1 MACINQGE
9 PITPRVKFRTVQK
22 IKTQKYI
29 SDQAYLIPENGGTA
43 VYLSYELNR
52 TLENI
57 FNNYSI
63 NGYMGVNEFV
73 KMCYEY
79 NLLPK
84 NRNRNILYYI
94 FKSSKP
100 SDEDYIEYRF
110 FFQLLQKLSAYL
122 FRKLI
127 MTEQEKL
134 NVLIKHLTSLCN
146 SKISTHKEKYNVGIQ
161 VSVRKENKGTNA
173 VCDMIDQCCDTSVE
187 VKSVA
192 TAMDT
197 MDSMNDK
204 DNLRERHVNQGREF
218 QKEKDEVSDENN
230 NGNTSHTQEIT
241 ISDEQKMK
249 ERINEIEK
257 LSIHK
262 EDMNERLKEEINNAL
277 NIIKEKN
284 KVIENMKKSNIQ
296 QLEAERVKIIHLK
309 NEIQKLQN
317 EKGVVDLNKE
327 SMSHSSFKNG
337 EEETTHRN
345 DITTTDMQHM
355 KWKILDNEHL
365 KLKRLLVLP
374 GEEEAAL
381 IKVFSAYS
389 TYCGETAEYVM
400 SKRNC
405 ANFLAT
411 YYLLRKNGESTAQ
424 EDLDVKTADILFN
437 EVLYKRAHA
446 EKTNVGEG
454 VLTYFYFKLFLSRL
468 GKHLYPQL
476 EEREGF
482 LEIVLNYI
490 LVMKRNEDFKNWKKK
505 SIKIKKKNKIRIA
518 CSDDLNL
525 FGENIVGG
533 YTSSEKGTTCDKLKK
548 KKEKAKQN
556 TDNITNNLLSENGKT
571 AYSHT
576 DLSFEYIES
585 NEAKKKMNTNKSRE
599 NSINKMHEER
609 LNHNAAD
616 GNTNASTTRTT
627 SGKGNFL
634 KSKLIYNN
642 LIHYDEVSKEGRSS
656 LDSVQ
661 SDDFALTCKKKNAL
675 MQPLKIKHNFNLSKK
690 HFRNLTSS
698 NMKPNSSLKNMFP
711 LYDIEGELW
720 HSKSERKKTFLP
732 QFGRG

>member
-57 FNNYSI
+57 FNKYSI

-84 NRNRNILYYI
+84 NRNKNILYYI

-100 SDEDYIEYRF
+100 SDVGYIEYRF
-110 FFQLLQKLSAYL
+110 FFQLLQKLSGYL

-146 SKISTHKEKYNVGIQ
+146 SKMSTHKEKYSVGIQ

-173 VCDMIDQCCDTSVE
+173 VCDMVDQCCDTSVK
-187 VKSVA
+187 VKNVA
-192 TAMDT
+192 TAIEAVG
-197 MDSMNDK
+197 SLWDK
-204 DNLRERHVNQGREF
+204 HISQGGEF
-218 QKEKDEVSDENN
+218 QKQNGDVPDETNH
-230 NGNTSHTQEIT
+230 TSTPHIHKATT
-241 ISDEQKMK
+241 SDEQEMK
-249 ERINEIEK
+249 ERIKEIEK
-257 LSIHK
+257 LYVHK
-262 EDMNERLKEEINNAL
+262 EDINKRLKEEINNAL
-277 NIIKEKN
+277 KIIEEKN
-284 KVIENMKKSNIQ
+284 KLIENMGQSNVH

-309 NEIQKLQN
+309 NEIHKLHN
-317 EKGVVDLNKE
+317 EKGVADLKE
-327 SMSHSSFKNG
+327 SKSPPSCKNG
-337 EEETTHRN
+337 EEAPSHREDVTTA
-345 DITTTDMQHM
+345 DMQHM
-355 KWKILDNEHL
+355 KWKILDNEYL

-400 SKRNC
+400 SKRLC

-411 YYLLRKNGESTAQ
+411 YYLLRRDGESTAQ
-424 EDLDVKTADILFN
+424 EDLDVRTAERLFT
-437 EVLYKRAHA
+437 EVLYKRAHV
-446 EKTNVGEG
+446 EKTSLGEG

-476 EEREGF
+476 DEREGF
-482 LEIVLNYI
+482 LEIVLNYV
-490 LVMKRNEDFKNWKKK
+490 LVMKRNEDFKNWRKK
-505 SIKIKKKNKIRIA
+505 SVKIKKKNRIRIA

-525 FGENIVGG
+525 FGEDIVGG

-556 TDNITNNLLSENGKT
+556 ADSNTDKLPSEGVKIGNF
-571 AYSHT
+571 HT

-585 NEAKKKMNTNKSRE
+585 NETKKKVKEAREKGAKKARE
-599 NSINKMHEER
+599 EEVS
-609 LNHNAAD
+609 HNAAN
-616 GNTNASTTRTT
+616 GNTNGNTNGSTRRTT
-627 SGKGNFL
+627 NGKGNFL
-634 KSKLIYNN
+634 KSKLMYNK
-642 LIHYDEVSKEGRSS
+642 LIHYDVVSKEGRTSF
-656 LDSVQ
+656 DSVQ
-661 SDDFALTCKKKNAL
+661 SDDLALAAKKKSAF
-675 MQPLKIKHNFNLSKK
+675 MQPSKMKHNLALSKR
-690 HFRNLTSS
+690 HFRNVTSS
-698 NMKPNSSLKNMFP
+698 NVKRNSSLKNIFP

-720 HSKSERKKTFLP
+720 HSTSERKKTFLP
-732 QFGRG
+732 QFGRE

>member
-9 PITPRVKFRTVQK
+9 PITPKVKFRTVQK

-57 FNNYSI
+57 FNKYSI

-84 NRNRNILYYI
+84 NRNKNILYYI

-100 SDEDYIEYRF
+100 SDVDYIEYRF
-110 FFQLLQKLSAYL
+110 FFQLLQKLSGYL

-146 SKISTHKEKYNVGIQ
+146 SKISSHKEKYSVGIQ

-173 VCDMIDQCCDTSVE
+173 ICDMVDQCCDTSVE
-187 VKSVA
+187 VKNVA
-192 TAMDT
+192 TAMDAADT
-197 MDSMNDK
+197 PW
-204 DNLRERHVNQGREF
+204 ERQINQTSEL
-218 QKEKDEVSDENN
+218 QKGSGDVPDETN
-230 NGNTSHTQEIT
+230 NTSTSPTQKIT
-241 ISDEQKMK
+241 TSDEQEIK
-249 ERINEIEK
+249 ERIKEIEK
-257 LSIHK
+257 LNFHK
-262 EDMNERLKEEINNAL
+262 EDINKRLKEEINNAL
-277 NIIKEKN
+277 NIIEEKN
-284 KVIENMKKSNIQ
+284 KVIENMNKNNVQ

-317 EKGVVDLNKE
+317 EKGVVDLRKR
-327 SMSHSSFKNG
+327 STSHSSCKNG
-337 EEETTHRN
+337 EEEPTHRD
-345 DITTTDMQHM
+345 DITTADMQHM
-355 KWKILDNEHL
+355 KWKTLDNEYL

-381 IKVFSAYS
+381 IKVFSTYS

-400 SKRNC
+400 SKRLC

-424 EDLDVKTADILFN
+424 EDLDVRTAEILFT
-437 EVLYKRAHA
+437 EVLYKRAHV

-505 SIKIKKKNKIRIA
+505 SIKIKKKNRIRIA

-525 FGENIVGG
+525 FGEDIVGG

-548 KKEKAKQN
+548 KKEKAEQN
-556 TDNITNNLLSENGKT
+556 TESNTNKLLSANARIGN
-571 AYSHT
+571 SHT

-585 NEAKKKMNTNKSRE
+585 NETKKKVNKTRE
-599 NSINKMHEER
+599 SSTKKKREEAV
-609 LNHNAAD
+609 NHNAAN
-616 GNTNASTTRTT
+616 GNTNGSTNRTT
-627 SGKGNFL
+627 SGKSNFL

-642 LIHYDEVSKEGRSS
+642 LIHYDGVSKEERSS

-661 SDDFALTCKKKNAL
+661 SDDLTLASKKKNAV
-675 MQPLKIKHNFNLSKK
+675 MQPLRMKHNLNLSKR
-690 HFRNLTSS
+690 HFRNVTSS
-698 NMKPNSSLKNMFP
+698 NMKRNSSLKNMFP

-720 HSKSERKKTFLP
+720 HSTSERKKTFLP
-732 QFGRG
+732 QFGLG

>member
-57 FNNYSI
+57 FNKYSI

-84 NRNRNILYYI
+84 NKNKNILYYI

-100 SDEDYIEYRF
+100 SDVGYIEYRF
-110 FFQLLQKLSAYL
+110 FFQLLQKLSGYL

-146 SKISTHKEKYNVGIQ
+146 SKISPHKEKYNVGIQ
-161 VSVRKENKGTNA
+161 VSVKKENKGTNA

-187 VKSVA
+187 VKNVA
-192 TAMDT
+192 TEINAVGT
-197 MDSMNDK
+197 LWESNI
-204 DNLRERHVNQGREF
+204 NQGNEL
-218 QKEKDEVSDENN
+218 QKKNGEVTDDANN
-230 NGNTSHTQEIT
+230 TSTSHTQKYT
-241 ISDEQKMK
+241 SSDEQEIK
-249 ERINEIEK
+249 ERIKEIEK
-257 LSIHK
+257 LYFHK
-262 EDMNERLKEEINNAL
+262 EDINKRLKEEINNAL
-277 NIIKEKN
+277 NIIEEKN
-284 KVIENMKKSNIQ
+284 KVIENMNKNNVH

-309 NEIQKLQN
+309 NEIQKLHN
-317 EKGVVDLNKE
+317 EKGVVDLKKE
-327 SMSHSSFKNG
+327 SKDHSSCKNG
-337 EEETTHRN
+337 QEEPTQRD
-345 DITTTDMQHM
+345 DITTADMQHM
-355 KWKILDNEHL
+355 NWKNLDNEYL

-381 IKVFSAYS
+381 IKVFSVYS

-400 SKRNC
+400 SKKLC

-424 EDLDVKTADILFN
+424 EDLDVRTAEILFT
-437 EVLYKRAHA
+437 EVLYKRAHV
-446 EKTNVGEG
+446 EKTSLGEG

-476 EEREGF
+476 DEREGF

-490 LVMKRNEDFKNWKKK
+490 LVMKRNEDFRNWKKK
-505 SIKIKKKNKIRIA
+505 SIKIKKKNRIRIA

-525 FGENIVGG
+525 FGEDIVGG

-548 KKEKAKQN
+548 KKEKAEQN
-556 TDNITNNLLSENGKT
+556 TDRNTNKFLSENVKIGNF
-571 AYSHT
+571 HT

-585 NEAKKKMNTNKSRE
+585 NETKKKVNKARE
-599 NSINKMHEER
+599 NSGKKMCEEEV
-609 LNHNAAD
+609 NHNVAN
-616 GNTNASTTRTT
+616 GNTNGSSKRTIN
-627 SGKGNFL
+627 GKGNFL
-634 KSKLIYNN
+634 NSKLMYNN
-642 LIHYDEVSKEGRSS
+642 LIHYDEVSKGGRTS

-661 SDDFALTCKKKNAL
+661 SDDLALTVKKNNAV
-675 MQPLKIKHNFNLSKK
+675 MQPLKMKHNLNLSKR
-690 HFRNLTSS
+690 HFRNATSS
-698 NMKPNSSLKNMFP
+698 SMKRNSSLKNMFP

-732 QFGRG
+732 QFGYE